1 MKFTDYDEVPC
12 YIPVWGCGFET
23 NSKKLTSNRD
33 TTFMYR
39 KEPMFGIVVPTRYE
53 DEIIRDLS
61 EKVNIGKT
69 LNEINN
75 YRYYYTLFIPFK
87 KTYKGNG
94 ENWTTKDLAFSKSVS
109 AYARE
114 YASTYDECVEVYN
127 DLINHEI
134 DKCNEIIKKL
144 KSYKILLETSE
155 K

>member
-1 MKFTDYDEVPC
+1 MKFTDYNEVPC

-53 DEIIRDLS
+53 DEIIRDLN
-61 EKVNIGKT
+61 EKVNVGKT
-69 LNEINN
+69 LKEINN
-75 YRYYYTLFIPFK
+75 DYYWGKTFIPFK

-94 ENWTTKDLAFSKSVS
+94 ENWTTKDLAFSKSVVV
-109 AYARE
+109 YARE
-114 YASTYDECVEVYN
+114 YASTYNECIEVYN
-127 DLINHEI
+127 DLIEHEI
-134 DKCNEIIKKL
+134 DKCNEFIEKL
-144 KSYKILLETSE
+144 ESYKILLETSE

>member
-1 MKFTDYDEVPC
+1 MKFTDYNEVPC

-39 KEPMFGIVVPTRYE
+39 KEPMFGIVVPPRY
-53 DEIIRDLS
+53 DYYW
-61 EKVNIGKT
+61 GKT
-69 LNEINN
+69 
-75 YRYYYTLFIPFK
+75 FIPFK

-94 ENWTTKDLAFSKSVS
+94 ENWTTKDLAFSKSVVV
-109 AYARE
+109 YARE
-114 YASTYDECVEVYN
+114 YASTYNECIEVYN
-127 DLINHEI
+127 DLIEHEI

-144 KSYKILLETSE
+144 ESYKILLETSE